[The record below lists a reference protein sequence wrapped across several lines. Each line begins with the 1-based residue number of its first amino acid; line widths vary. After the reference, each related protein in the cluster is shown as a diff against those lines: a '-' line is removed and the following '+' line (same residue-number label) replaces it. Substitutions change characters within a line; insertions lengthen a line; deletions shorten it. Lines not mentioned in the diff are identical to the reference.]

1 MSLVMTNERSKVHT
15 SSRNYDGSLTATGA
29 LRTLKKLNRWRKGE
43 IDEWDKRNRTPPPK
57 LMDALA
63 KKVEE
68 VLEEKA
74 REEQTTLNGVNLT
87 GG

>member
-1 MSLVMTNERSKVHT
+1 MSLIMCGGRREVYIN
-15 SSRNYDGSLTATGA
+15 SRNSDGTLTANGA
-29 LRTLKKLNRWRKGE
+29 LRTLKKLNKWRKGE

-57 LMDALA
+57 LMDDLA

-68 VLEEKA
+68 VLEKEA
-74 REEQTTLNGVNLT
+74 QDEQDHLHGINLT